1 MRPKTTF
8 LSSLELKVF
17 EKTADP
23 KPKASG
29 PEILTTAIPPAPGA
43 VEMATIVE
51 PSRACGRDFF
61 KSFV

>member
-1 MRPKTTF
+1 MLTTVKD
-8 LSSLELKVF
+8 L
-17 EKTADP
+17 EKTVDP

-43 VEMATIVE
+43 VEIATIVE